1 MQDRRIHVDRNQRIR
16 TAYIAFPLVVGAL
29 AGFLTR
35 NGLSIYKS
43 LNHPAFS
50 PPGWLLPIIWTV
62 LYILMGIGS
71 YLAASSP
78 SHRKNQS
85 LRLYGIQLLLN
96 FLWNLVF
103 FKLNN
108 YLLAF
113 LVLLFLWYFI
123 LKMIAAFWSV
133 SPDAAVLQIPY
144 LLWVTFAAYLNLGIV
159 FLN

>member
-1 MQDRRIHVDRNQRIR
+1 MDRNRKIR
-16 TAYIAFPLVVGAL
+16 TAYIAFPVVVGAL

-35 NGLSIYKS
+35 NGLSIYKN

-50 PPGWLLPIIWTV
+50 PPAWLLPIIWTV
-62 LYILMGIGS
+62 LYLLMGIGS

-78 SHRKNQS
+78 SRRKNQS

-103 FKLNN
+103 FRLNN

-144 LLWVTFAAYLNLGIV
+144 LLCVTFAAYLNLGIV

>member
-1 MQDRRIHVDRNQRIR
+1 MDRNRKVR

-29 AGFLTR
+29 AGFLAR
-35 NGLSIYKS
+35 NGLSIYKN

-62 LYILMGIGS
+62 LYILMGTGS

-78 SHRKNQS
+78 SHRKNHS

-103 FKLNN
+103 FNLNN